1 MSSSKDRR
9 MSMIIVF
16 VLAGLVF
23 VVLAV
28 PGMNLLRQDDSIQD
42 IEEKEEQ
49 VEKER
54 SPPEE
59 FHVDVVSKSVYNPA
73 MLNIQIG
80 DTVTWTNIDSEV
92 HTVSSANVTSD
103 GGVYFHDTLLPDEI
117 YSVTFDTTGTYFYS
131 CLIKFHGMTGIIR
144 VS

>member
-9 MSMIIVF
+9 MSMIIIF

-28 PGMNLLRQDDSIQD
+28 PGMNVLRQDNSIQD
-42 IEEKEEQ
+42 IEEKEE
-49 VEKER
+49 R
-54 SPPEE
+54 RPPEE

>member
-9 MSMIIVF
+9 MSMIIIF

-28 PGMNLLRQDDSIQD
+28 PGMNMLRQEDSIQD
-42 IEEKEEQ
+42 
-49 VEKER
+49 EKER
-54 SPPEE
+54 RPPEE

-92 HTVSSANVTSD
+92 HTVSSANVTLD

-117 YSVTFDTTGTYFYS
+117 YSVTFDTPGTYFYS

>member
-9 MSMIIVF
+9 MSMIIIF

-23 VVLAV
+23 VILAV
-28 PGMNLLRQDDSIQD
+28 PGMNMLRQEDSIQD
-42 IEEKEEQ
+42 IK
-49 VEKER
+49 EKER
-54 SPPEE
+54 RPPEE
-59 FHVDVVSKSVYNPA
+59 FHVDAVSKSVYTPA
-73 MLNIQIG
+73 MLNIQLG

-103 GGVYFHDTLLPDEI
+103 GGVYFHETLLPGET
-117 YSVTFDTTGTYFYS
+117 YSVTFDTPGTYFYS
-131 CLIKFHGMTGIIR
+131 CMIKFHGMTGIIR

>member
-42 IEEKEEQ
+42 IEE
-49 VEKER
+49 R
-54 SPPEE
+54 RPPEE

-131 CLIKFHGMTGIIR
+131 CLIKCHGMTGIIR

>member
-42 IEEKEEQ
+42 IEE
-49 VEKER
+49 R
-54 SPPEE
+54 GPPEE

>member
-1 MSSSKDRR
+1 

-42 IEEKEEQ
+42 IEE
-49 VEKER
+49 R
-54 SPPEE
+54 GPPEE